1 MHAIGW
7 MNEWMEED
15 PIKGMQSERALELLV
30 FQSVMQESGI
40 RNQESGMSACCTIDS
55 YVVNILICT
64 RQVR

>member
-40 RNQESGMSACCTIDS
+40 RNECMLYNRFVRGKYIDM
-55 YVVNILICT
+55 Y
-64 RQVR
+64 